1 MQTTPQQRIDE
12 FTHAGWWGEETL
24 YDFFLA
30 AAKRPDHLALVDP
43 ANRSA
48 ITDGEPQRFSYKQ
61 LGKCIDFLSDL
72 FFQGGIQENDKVV
85 VQLPNIVELPIT
97 YLALARLGAILS
109 PVPVQY
115 GPHEL
120 KQTIEKLSPDA
131 FVTLSNFKS
140 KNLAES
146 HGRIFTNQC
155 PVFSFGDQIT
165 TDQIPLNL
173 GMHKPSSAW
182 QAYVSERT
190 PSANDILTICWT
202 SGTTGSPKGVPR
214 SHNNWLVSGISSLD
228 ATKMTQD
235 DILLNPFPMVNM
247 AGIGGF
253 LFPWLLSGNTLVLHH
268 PFELKLFLQQIADEK
283 ISYSV
288 AAPAVLNML
297 LKEPEIMSA
306 ADLSSLRA
314 IGSGGAPLTEWMVA
328 SFQDDYNIPVAN
340 LFGSNEGMCMS
351 SNIDDLPSP
360 ADRAIYFPRY
370 GLEGI
375 RWSSR
380 VSKMTKTRL
389 VDIDTGVE
397 ILSPGKAGEL
407 EIFGPSIF
415 DGYWES
421 EQDNALVFSDDGYF
435 RTGDVFEISD
445 DPTKSMFYKFV
456 GRSKDIIVRG
466 GMNISPDEI
475 DKLLAGHPKL
485 AAAAVTG
492 FDDEVLG
499 ERIGAVVVAKP
510 GQSIVLGDLTDYL
523 KGIGLAVFKLPEKIR
538 VVAELPMNAT
548 GKVLRRELKSL
559 FDEESL

>member
-12 FTHAGWWGEETL
+12 FTQAGWWGEETL

-61 LGKCIDFLSDL
+61 LGECIDFLSDL

-120 KQTIEKLSPDA
+120 NQTIEKLSPAA

-146 HGRIFTNQC
+146 HGRIFTNHC

-165 TDQIPLNL
+165 TDRVALNL
-173 GMHKPSSAW
+173 ALHKPSSAW

-253 LFPWLLSGNTLVLHH
+253 LFPWLISGNTLVLHH

-328 SFQDDYNIPVAN
+328 SFQDDYNIPVSN

-375 RWSSR
+375 RWASR

-397 ILSPGKAGEL
+397 SLSPGKAGEL

-435 RTGDVFEISD
+435 RTGDVFEIAD

-523 KGIGLAVFKLPEKIR
+523 RGIGLAVFKLPEKIR